1 MSYAFKDIKDEQLWS
16 HSEAW
21 WNQIM
26 GKENGTNLR
35 VHKGFEFCKRL
46 IKKSLDNDVIE
57 VYSLDNEEN
66 QVNQVYK

>member
-1 MSYAFKDIKDEQLWS
+1 
-16 HSEAW
+16 
-21 WNQIM
+21 M
-26 GKENGTNLR
+26 GKENETNLR
-35 VHKGFEFCKRL
+35 VDKGFEFCKRL

>member
-1 MSYAFKDIKDEQLWS
+1 
-16 HSEAW
+16 
-21 WNQIM
+21 M

-35 VHKGFEFCKRL
+35 VDKGFEFCKRL

-66 QVNQVYK
+66 QANQVYK